1 MDDGTRQLVRIQH
14 GPATVTGERIPNEIR
29 PLLLSGREGRVE
41 CKDPGVRTLTHRPQL
56 TDSGR
61 GLREGG
67 MYVEERS
74 FPQGSISL
82 GDVPWWS
89 WLVLGLLLLVLFLDL
104 SASGGLLAPLIG
116 QGAGVTDYLH
126 EFTHDARHLL
136 SIPCH

>member
-1 MDDGTRQLVRIQH
+1 LEQ
-14 GPATVTGERIPNEIR
+14 
-29 PLLLSGREGRVE
+29 EGRAE
-41 CKDPGVRTLTHRPQL
+41 RKDPGVRILTYRSWL

-67 MYVEERS
+67 MYVEERPL
-74 FPQGSISL
+74 PQGSISL

-104 SASGGLLAPLIG
+104 SASSGVLAPLIG
-116 QGAGVTDYLH
+116 QAAGATDYLH
-126 EFTHDARHLL
+126 EFMHDGRHLL